1 MIWGDMDID
10 IRKFPKTI
18 DEINRILKNKE
29 IAEIKIEPKGISVV
43 RITRKVQTIEKV
55 DAEK

>member
-1 MIWGDMDID
+1 MEID
-10 IRKFPKTI
+10 ITKYPKTI
-18 DEINRILKNKE
+18 EEINRILKNKE

-43 RITRKVQTIEKV
+43 RISRKVQSIDRI

>member
-1 MIWGDMDID
+1 MEID
-10 IRKFPKTI
+10 IRKYPKTI

-29 IAEIKIEPKGISVV
+29 ICEIKIEPKGVSVV
-43 RITRKVQTIEKV
+43 RIARKVQSIEKI